1 LRTLANKAGKSWLD
15 ISLTVKSS
23 KLLQDDAG
31 ETVRPGLPASGV
43 FLINPPF
50 TLKAQL
56 ALALPQLVQ
65 TLKQDTHARHT
76 LESGG

>member
-1 LRTLANKAGKSWLD
+1 
-15 ISLTVKSS
+15 
-23 KLLQDDAG
+23 
-31 ETVRPGLPASGV
+31 
-43 FLINPPF
+43 LINPPF

-65 TLKQDTHARHT
+65 ALKQDTHARHT